1 MNPSFKSVI
10 KDNVA
15 ISVGFSQVSKKCLF
29 IILLHLLGYNLSI
42 VASTLRFMFLEKN
55 SLLPENLNLFRII
68 QRNVLD
74 CCCYVNKHKNMLIGW
89 ETL

>member
-55 SLLPENLNLFRII
+55 SLLPENLNLFKII

-74 CCCYVNKHKNMLIGW
+74 CSCYVNKHKNMLIGW